1 MRWLEGTN
9 HPVSERDNEPDTK
22 SGIEKTWGE
31 LSITVRLIDAAER
44 EYEVRHVE
52 DRDEDSSALETY
64 RDPTAVRDLSR
75 FTDGGDY
82 RPLRTAPNLPTGWSF
97 ETENPDEL
105 YRVVDWVY
113 PAAVTNWNRERED
126 ALDVT
131 HFVET
136 ADRQTGMYAEIGNI
150 DEDALENAVA
160 ACCSDSQC
168 LKRREWDASESEEID
183 VPRGDGEFPCRE
195 PCSLFVAA
203 VREFLATERGDREN
217 EFGDEDEP
225 RFEQSER
232 DADERPAFVDGTAE
246 SSVRDGDVSDPAN
259 RYRAR
264 YRRAKRFAEER

>member
-1 MRWLEGTN
+1 M
-9 HPVSERDNEPDTK
+9 
-22 SGIEKTWGE
+22 
-31 LSITVRLIDAAER
+31 
-44 EYEVRHVE
+44 
-52 DRDEDSSALETY
+52 
-64 RDPTAVRDLSR
+64 
-75 FTDGGDY
+75 
-82 RPLRTAPNLPTGWSF
+82 
-97 ETENPDEL
+97 
-105 YRVVDWVY
+105 Y

-203 VREFLATERGDREN
+203 VREFLATERGIGKTNSGTKTNRDSSNRSATRTSDRRSWTV
-217 EFGDEDEP
+217 P
-225 RFEQSER
+225 RS
-232 DADERPAFVDGTAE
+232 RPSATAT
-246 SSVRDGDVSDPAN
+246 
-259 RYRAR
+259 
-264 YRRAKRFAEER
+264 